1 MEYRKIPRG
10 NDAVSAVGLGG
21 SNLHGLS
28 GKEME
33 GLLDY
38 AIEAGVNLID
48 TAVSYPEPLDA
59 LGKALTGR
67 RDRFLLNLHLGLT
80 FPNGQY
86 VRTRDLSKVKKGFE
100 LNLANLRTDYADIG
114 FIHYVDDME
123 DFKEVFSSGVFDY
136 AINLRDKGVIRY
148 LGFAS
153 HNVDICRRF
162 LETDQIDL
170 CMFSVNAAYDL
181 DPVKNVPFDE
191 VDMTGQDQLDVSR
204 KRALFY
210 RECVRLGVG
219 ILVMKPY
226 GGGVLLDSR
235 LSPFGRIM
243 TIPQCLQYALDRPA
257 VISCL
262 LGVRSNTDLADAI
275 HFYSSA
281 PKERDYSFISD
292 LQHQDMRGVCV
303 YCNHCLPCLAEIDIA
318 AVHRYF
324 DLCNAGDA
332 LAREHYMALRKHA
345 KDCIECGSCEGNCP
359 FQVNV
364 REKMRQAVVLF
375 DE

>member
-1 MEYRKIPRG
+1 MEYRKIPHG
-10 NDAVSAVGLGG
+10 GDVVSFIAIGG
-21 SNLHGLS
+21 SNLHDFS
-28 GKEME
+28 IEEME
-33 GLLDY
+33 ELLDC
-38 AIEAGVNLID
+38 AIEKGVNLID
-48 TAVSYPEPLDA
+48 TAVSYAKPLDV
-59 LGKALTGR
+59 LGKALIGR
-67 RDRFLLNLHLGLT
+67 RDKFLLNLHLGLT

-86 VRTRDLSKVKKGFE
+86 VRTRNLDEVQKGFVS
-100 LNLANLRTDYADIG
+100 NLRSLRTDYADIG

-136 AINLRDKGVIRY
+136 ALDLKQSGAIRY

-162 LETDQIDL
+162 IETGQFDL

-191 VDMTGQDQLDVSR
+191 VDMAGQDQLEVSR
-204 KRALFY
+204 RRTLFY
-210 RECVRLGVG
+210 RECVKFGVG

-226 GGGVLLDSR
+226 GGGILLDSR

-262 LGVRSNTDLADAI
+262 LGVRSKADLTDAI
-275 HFYSSA
+275 RFYSSA
-281 PKERDYSFISD
+281 PESRDYSFISG
-292 LQHQDMRGVCV
+292 LQHQDMHGTCV
-303 YCNHCLPCLAEIDIA
+303 YCNHCLPCPAEIDIA
-318 AVHRYF
+318 AVHKYF

-332 LAREHYMALRKHA
+332 LAKEHYVALRKKA
-345 KDCIECGSCEGNCP
+345 KDCIECGSCEKNCP

-364 REKMRQAVVLF
+364 REKMRQAATLLG
-375 DE
+375 E

>member
-1 MEYRKIPRG
+1 VEYRKIPHG
-10 NDAVSAVGLGG
+10 NDAVSTVGLGG
-21 SNLHGLS
+21 SNLHGFS
-28 GKEME
+28 IEEME
-33 GLLDY
+33 KLLEC
-38 AIEAGVNLID
+38 AIEEDVNLID
-48 TAVSYPEPLDA
+48 TAVSYAEPLDV
-59 LGKALTGR
+59 LGKALNGR
-67 RDRFLLNLHLGLT
+67 RDKFLLNVHLGLT

-86 VRTRDLSKVKKGFE
+86 VRTRDSGEVKRGFE
-100 LNLANLRTDYADIG
+100 LNLASLRTDYADIG

-123 DFKEVFSSGVFDY
+123 DFEEVFSSGVFDY
-136 AINLRDKGVIRY
+136 ASNLRNNGAIRY

-162 LETDQIDL
+162 LETGQADL
-170 CMFSVNAAYDL
+170 CMFSVNAAYDI

-191 VDMTGQDQLDVSR
+191 VDMTGREQLDVSR

-210 RECVRLGVG
+210 QECVKLGVG
-219 ILVMKPY
+219 IMVMKPY

-235 LSPFGRIM
+235 LSPFGKVM

-262 LGVRSNTDLADAI
+262 LGVRSRTDLTDSI
-275 HFYSSA
+275 RFYSST
-281 PKERDYSFISD
+281 PESRDYSFISG
-292 LQHQDMRGVCV
+292 LQHRDMRGTCV
-303 YCNHCLPCLAEIDIA
+303 YCNHCLPCPAEIDIA
-318 AVHRYF
+318 AVHKYF
-324 DLCNAGDA
+324 DLFKVGDV
-332 LAREHYMALRKHA
+332 LAKEHYMALRKKA

-375 DE
+375 GE